1 MGSLSTDRTRVLML
15 LDQLVSGGGGAEV
28 FTTGLATTLPRDR
41 FDVRV
46 CATREAEGFLV
57 EMLDEAGIP
66 WFCLERRGRD
76 PRPLREVYRYLRQNR
91 IEVLHSHMFGS
102 NVWGTTLGRLAR
114 VPVLIAQEH
123 SWSYEGQLVRRL
135 LDRHLI
141 GRFASRFVA
150 VTENDR
156 RRMIEIEGVRPEKT
170 VVIPAALVRR
180 NSAGGSADGSR
191 DVRAELGIPLDAPV
205 VGTVASMRPPKALH
219 VLVDAFVEL
228 LKTMPEARLLMVGD
242 GPSRQ
247 GVEAHARS
255 RGLAEDRAIFTGQ
268 RPDVDRLIDAFDVSA
283 LSSVSEG
290 TPLFIFESMARGRPV
305 VSTRV
310 GGVPEVIDDGQSGV
324 LVPPEDP
331 QALARTL
338 EALLRDPARREA
350 IAAGGRERLREFT
363 PERAAERFAALY
375 EELLP

>member
-28 FTTGLATTLPRDR
+28 FTTGLATTLPKDR

-46 CATREAEGFLV
+46 CATREAEGFLI
-57 EMLDEAGIP
+57 EMLDDAGIP
-66 WFCLERRGRD
+66 WFCLERDGRD

-91 IEVLHSHMFGS
+91 IDVLHSHMFGS
-102 NVWGTTLGRLAR
+102 NVWGTILGRLAR
-114 VPVLIAQEH
+114 VPVVIAQEH
-123 SWSYEGQLVRRL
+123 SWSYQGQLVRRL

-150 VTENDR
+150 VTERDR

-180 NSAGGSADGSR
+180 NSARAGAGGR
-191 DVRAELGIPLDAPV
+191 DARAEFGIPPDAPV

-219 VLVDAFVEL
+219 VLVDAYVEL

-242 GPSRQ
+242 GRSREE
-247 GVEAHARS
+247 VEAHARS
-255 RGLAEDRAIFTGQ
+255 RGLAQDRAIFTGE
-268 RPDVDRLIDAFDVSA
+268 RPDVARLIDAFDVSA

-290 TPLFIFESMARGRPV
+290 TPLFIFESMAQGRPV

-310 GGVPEVIDDGQSGV
+310 GGVPEVIEDGRSGV

-331 QALARTL
+331 RALAGAL

-375 EELLP
+375 QELLS